1 MVSCLSLFLTVTSSA
16 RWPGGGFIAVEIV
29 FLGVLVY
36 GFLFSF
42 FRRLVCNVA
51 RYLAKHFS
59 IERK

>member
-36 GFLFSF
+36 GFLFF
-42 FRRLVCNVA
+42 L
-51 RYLAKHFS
+51 FS
-59 IERK
+59 ETGV